1 MDVFLYIQNIRSWWE
16 FWYCTCLS
24 PYLSSSHGHKCIKET
39 FVMWEHVWD
48 TCDVR
53 ACIFWCRESYT
64 CPSPTC
70 EVPMVD
76 HIRRFVH
83 GHGCIN
89 VLLKKLDNPVPG
101 AQENILLW
109 SWCRRCKQVRE
120 AGGRWWLC
128 KQLRWNGDRGV
139 DNAHRWKPGGMGDG
153 ANRTRRCWPWT
164 QVVVGG
170 WEMVAMVPKS
180 GRRRREMW
188 YQQNLKS
195 SLKWILIIAFCLA
208 SKIGVVLTGDSSCAH
223 QCRHLEHVICQVPW
237 PSLPLLQF
245 PQTRVRWALPPLL
258 ASGSLSVLWP
268 SRHCGLLQVSPRDC
282 HLDFSEERS
291 SALAELCTIF
301 FNVIYRTL
309 LPSVSTSALG
319 MFCGAKYTRHTVT
332 SVIKR

>member
-1 MDVFLYIQNIRSWWE
+1 MILNGRYTYGCVLVHTEYKVMVGILILHTSV
-16 FWYCTCLS
+16 
-24 PYLSSSHGHKCIKET
+24 PIPSSSHGHRCIKET

-48 TCDVR
+48 MCDVR
-53 ACIFWCRESYT
+53 ACIFCCRESYT

-139 DNAHRWKPGGMGDG
+139 DNAHRWKPGGMGDDGDG
-153 ANRTRRCWPWT
+153 ANRTEVLTMDTGRCGGMGDDGDGANRT
-164 QVVVGG
+164 EEVLTMDTGRCGG
-170 WEMVAMVPKS
+170 WEMVVMVPKS

-208 SKIGVVLTGDSSCAH
+208 SKIWGCAH
-223 QCRHLEHVICQVPW
+223 RWLQLCPSVQTPGICRL
-237 PSLPLLQF
+237 PSTLTFASTAPVSADEGPLS
-245 PQTRVRWALPPLL
+245 PAPTPCIWITISTL
-258 ASGSLSVLWP
+258 AIATLWP
-268 SRHCGLLQVSPRDC
+268 PSSESKGLSPG
-282 HLDFSEERS
+282 FQWGTIK
-291 SALAELCTIF
+291 CTG
-301 FNVIYRTL
+301 R
-309 LPSVSTSALG
+309 A
-319 MFCGAKYTRHTVT
+319 
-332 SVIKR
+332 